1 MYIYTGDTDQWEPSS
16 SLSTVTKPQPISASF
31 KVPLVL
37 NHSNP
42 RKEEGGGKNNTGS
55 KQWEPRQGSSVPP
68 AKPIYVCV
76 CI

>member
-1 MYIYTGDTDQWEPSS
+1 MFKVHLCSPNSRAGARGIGEVVYIYTGDTDQWEPNS

-42 RKEEGGGKNNTGS
+42 RKEEGGK
-55 KQWEPRQGSSVPP
+55 E
-68 AKPIYVCV
+68 
-76 CI
+76 